1 MRPGGG
7 DPTGEEKGE
16 EEVVRRDKP
25 QTLGDS
31 MVVRLGL
38 NTMGGQ
44 FFTVAALLR
53 QTLVMLLESGA
64 LTREQAAEV
73 FNRTDA
79 KIAEARD
86 SLEVDSEGERQVWA
100 QFFAEATQT
109 AQTIRRRVLT
119 ARGDEVKP
127 PAKKGAK
134 KGKK

>member
-1 MRPGGG
+1 
-7 DPTGEEKGE
+7 
-16 EEVVRRDKP
+16 
-25 QTLGDS
+25 

-64 LTREQAAEV
+64 LTREQAAEI
-73 FNRTDA
+73 FNRTEA

-86 SLEVDSEGERQVWA
+86 SHAVDSEEERQVWA
-100 QFFAEATQT
+100 EFFAEAAQT
-109 AQTIRRRVLT
+109 ARTMRRRVLP
-119 ARGDEVKP
+119 ARGDEAKP